1 MNSHSV
7 CYQSF
12 SKTYFEKTKHYI
24 FIYIYIYIS
33 TFQLEDNSSFL
44 QCLYLRF
51 PTQHT
56 FFYAKHLLSSVHA
69 VGPHFFTKAP
79 SNQGS
84 SMALKKNIVYK
95 GCSPSIGCA
104 SGITPF
110 FEGKE
115 RQQVKEQNKQKM
127 KDTEHKGKG
136 QEGKKKQKGN
146 IIKQNN
152 KQQNEKKENK

>member
-7 CYQSF
+7 CCQSF

-24 FIYIYIYIS
+24 YIKIFRFQHS
-33 TFQLEDNSSFL
+33 NWRTRVLSFSVCTFLSPHN
-44 QCLYLRF
+44 
-51 PTQHT
+51 TH

-79 SNQGS
+79 SFQGS

-104 SGITPF
+104 SGITSF
-110 FEGKE
+110 FQGKE
-115 RQQVKEQNKQKM
+115 RKQVKEQNKQKM
-127 KDTEHKGKG
+127 KDTEQKGKG
-136 QEGKKKQKGN
+136 QEVKRKEKRPKRKNHKTKQ
-146 IIKQNN
+146 
-152 KQQNEKKENK
+152 

>member
-1 MNSHSV
+1 MCVTNHLV
-7 CYQSF
+7 RHI
-12 SKTYFEKTKHYI
+12 SKKQNTIYL
-24 FIYIYIYIS
+24 YIYIYIS

>member
-1 MNSHSV
+1 MCVTNHLVRHISKNKTLYVYKYIFQHSNWRTTVLSFSV
-7 CYQSF
+7 C
-12 SKTYFEKTKHYI
+12 
-24 FIYIYIYIS
+24 
-33 TFQLEDNSSFL
+33 TFLSPHN
-44 QCLYLRF
+44 
-51 PTQHT
+51 TH

-79 SNQGS
+79 SFQGS

-127 KDTEHKGKG
+127 KNTEHKGKG
-136 QEGKKKQKGN
+136 QEGKKKQKRKYN
-146 IIKQNN
+146 KTKQ
-152 KQQNEKKENK
+152 

>member
-1 MNSHSV
+1 M
-7 CYQSF
+7 
-12 SKTYFEKTKHYI
+12 
-24 FIYIYIYIS
+24 
-33 TFQLEDNSSFL
+33 
-44 QCLYLRF
+44 
-51 PTQHT
+51 
-56 FFYAKHLLSSVHA
+56 
-69 VGPHFFTKAP
+69 GPHFFTKAP
-79 SNQGS
+79 SFQGS
-84 SMALKKNIVYK
+84 SKALKKNIVYK

-136 QEGKKKQKGN
+136 QEGKKNQKEN

-152 KQQNEKKENK
+152 KQQNKKNKTNDKQKSKSKSKQDKQQRTLKKHTERNRKNKNEHRKK